1 MKKLEFR
8 EELWNVRNVAC
19 TSLINSLS
27 LSGKSSFDA
36 SEAHSVVPLCLRFCF
51 VSRTS
56 LRYVRVISDLCL
68 HQRSNLLIL
77 LSDVIVENK

>member
-1 MKKLEFR
+1 MECLDCSLYEFDKL
-8 EELWNVRNVAC
+8 
-19 TSLINSLS
+19 SLS

-56 LRYVRVISDLCL
+56 LRYVSLIFACISVLT
-68 HQRSNLLIL
+68 S
-77 LSDVIVENK
+77 